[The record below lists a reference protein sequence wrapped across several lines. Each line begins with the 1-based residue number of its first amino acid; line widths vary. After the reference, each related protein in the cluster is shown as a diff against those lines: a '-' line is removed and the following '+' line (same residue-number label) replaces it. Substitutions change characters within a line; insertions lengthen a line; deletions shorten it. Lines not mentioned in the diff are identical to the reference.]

1 MRSATLLALFLTS
14 CMLLAAMPAA
24 AQDIVVAG
32 DGDGD
37 KVVSPEELEIAE
49 QLHKDGKITS
59 DQLEEIRHIHENYPK
74 TITDSAG
81 REVTIWKPLRKIVVF
96 NSETVEVMRS
106 LMAQETIIGIGK
118 YTKEDVLF
126 FPETSKLPGVGSVWS
141 PDCEAVLVLHPDAV
155 FLYAA
160 FSSSKAENIQKTIEM
175 ADPAITVVR
184 LDCHK
189 PESYVEEVETLGV
202 ILEREDEARE
212 YLDFYQSCVDG
223 ITDSV
228 SGLSEDE
235 KPRVYL
241 ESWSDYRT
249 CTQGAGWHQKLVM
262 AGGNNIF
269 GDMAV
274 SYADVEPE
282 SVIVR
287 DPEVVIKLCGAGKL
301 KFGGY
306 GEDDTSGMEDLL
318 ENVINRPGWDNVTS
332 VRNGDVYMLSNDILG
347 GAKYFIGVA
356 YMAKLFHPDLFEE
369 IDPEAIHQEYLTRF
383 QGLDYSLDE
392 QGVFVYPEMT

>member
-1 MRSATLLALFLTS
+1 MRSASLLALFFIL

-24 AQDIVVAG
+24 AQDLVVPG
-32 DGDGD
+32 DGNGD
-37 KVVSPEELEIAE
+37 KVVSSEELEIAE

-74 TITDSAG
+74 IVKDSAG
-81 REVTIWKPLRKIVVF
+81 REVTIWKPLRNIVVF
-96 NSETVEVMRS
+96 NSETIEVMRS
-106 LMAQETIIGIGK
+106 LMAQDTIIGIGK

-126 FPETSKLPGVGSVWS
+126 FPEISKLPGVGSVWS
-141 PDCEAVLVLHPDAV
+141 PDCEAVLALHPDAV
-155 FLYAA
+155 FLYAT
-160 FSSSKAENIQKTIEM
+160 FSRSKAENIQKTIES
-175 ADPAITVVR
+175 ADPAITIVR

-189 PESYVEEVETLGV
+189 PESYVEEVEKLGV

-223 ITDSV
+223 ITELV

-241 ESWSDYRT
+241 ESWADYRT

-262 AGGNNIF
+262 AGGSNIF

-306 GEDDTSGMEDLL
+306 GEDDTSEMEDLL
-318 ENVINRPGWDNVTS
+318 ENVINRPGWDNVTA
-332 VRNGDVYMLSNDILG
+332 VRNGDVYVLSNDILG

-383 QGLDYSLDE
+383 QGLDYSFDE
-392 QGVFVYPEMT
+392 QGVFVYPK

>member
-1 MRSATLLALFLTS
+1 
-14 CMLLAAMPAA
+14 
-24 AQDIVVAG
+24 
-32 DGDGD
+32 
-37 KVVSPEELEIAE
+37 
-49 QLHKDGKITS
+49 
-59 DQLEEIRHIHENYPK
+59 
-74 TITDSAG
+74 
-81 REVTIWKPLRKIVVF
+81 
-96 NSETVEVMRS
+96 
-106 LMAQETIIGIGK
+106 
-118 YTKEDVLF
+118 
-126 FPETSKLPGVGSVWS
+126 
-141 PDCEAVLVLHPDAV
+141 
-155 FLYAA
+155 
-160 FSSSKAENIQKTIEM
+160 M

-189 PESYVEEVETLGV
+189 PESYVEEVEKLGV
-202 ILEREDEARE
+202 ILDREDEARE
-212 YLDFYQSCVDG
+212 YLDFYQSCVDR
-223 ITDSV
+223 ITESV

-332 VRNGDVYMLSNDILG
+332 VRNGDVYVLSNDILG